1 MTVIVPRTCTEIST
15 RDVDR
20 NGEKTSQSLAEFR
33 STSAYVLLGD
43 PGSGKTTAFDTECKE
58 LGENA
63 CLITA
68 RDFLAFAVNSHP
80 EWRKKTLFIDGLDE
94 IRAGLA
100 SAPTPFDQI
109 RGRLDELG
117 RPHFRLSCRDAE
129 WLGENDRSHLVS
141 VSPDSQVK
149 VLRLD
154 LLKDSDVI
162 RVLDDVGIADAQA
175 FIAEAHERGVVGLL
189 VNPQSLKMLAD
200 VVARGGGWPE
210 SRMGTFEKACSQIVR
225 KQNEENRLG
234 SQPPTPADQV
244 LDAAGRLCA
253 VQLFSGNAGYTLV
266 VQGNPDDDYP
276 DLDTCG
282 YDRHEVLKAALA
294 SRLFIGGTNSR
305 FSPVHR
311 HIAEFLGARHL
322 TRLINEGLPARRI
335 LALMTGEDGAVV
347 TEMRGM
353 SAWLA
358 AHCRN
363 VRADLIE
370 RDPIGVAL
378 YGDLRE
384 FSHDEKHALL
394 KNLKREG
401 ARLGPVFRAAA
412 AFGALATPDM
422 ESVFKELLA
431 NSCRDHDH
439 QMLTELVLRL
449 LGHGAALPGLSEIV
463 LEIVRDD
470 TWWPRINTQA
480 LDAFIHI
487 DNDQEDKTSKL
498 TELLAYIQ
506 SGRVSDPDNELLGTL
521 LAQLYPDEL
530 PPSEVWNYLSE
541 TGNPELIGRHHVFW
555 DTGLIKKTT
564 TGDVAVLL
572 DSMAERL
579 PFLQPALDVRHLSG
593 LPLKLLAV
601 GLEIHGDEIET
612 GRLYDWLSV
621 GSSRIRDTKASWYG
635 DEAIHHIRSWLGK
648 RPEIQKKLIVEG
660 LDRCPET
667 EEFRGHAFDVQ
678 ERLYGA
684 DLPADLGLWCLE
696 QAAAIVDTKSR
707 IAEHLLEVAFLAHA
721 QRSGDKG
728 LSLELLQEH
737 TRKNELLKTSLARL
751 LSPRSIPPGYSEET
765 RKDSEYIEER
775 GRQKKLW
782 LDHVRDNET
791 ALRENQATPALLHQM
806 AQAYFG
812 RFYNFNVDDGP
823 KAIEKLLLGDHGLI
837 DAALQGLRGAID
849 RKDVPDID
857 EILSLRE
864 NNRMHYFGWP
874 FLAGLAEIERTAPED
889 PSRWD
894 DGRIRKAIAFYYCTP
909 HADYRPNWYR
919 RLLEVRPEV
928 VADVQVRFAVSEF
941 RSDRD
946 GIYKLWELA
955 HDPEH
960 AQVARHAS
968 LPLLRGF
975 PPRCKLKQIGALDH
989 LLWAAI
995 QHADRALLQD
1005 LIKRKLSRTSL
1016 NVAQRVH
1023 WFAAGVIV
1031 SPGAY
1036 DDLLKDFVSGRESR
1050 LRHLPVLFCPEDRVR
1065 FSFNELEIPL
1075 LELLIRLVGGY
1086 VGPDQWLADGWVTPL
1101 MRASGLVRELIQ
1113 YLAASPNQLA
1123 CAALGTLHAD
1133 PALSR
1138 WRDVLSQAQDAQ
1150 RVIRRDASYRHPNI
1164 KQVCGTLNGGTPA
1177 NVADLA
1183 ALVRDRLCEIAV
1195 QIRTGNT
1202 EDWRQYWNEKPWT
1215 PKHENSCRDA
1225 LLLDMRK
1232 LLPQGI
1238 DAQPEGQY
1246 ANDKRADIRVSYRDF
1261 ELPVEVK
1268 KHSHRDLWRAL
1279 RDQLIKQY
1287 TNAPATGGCGIYLV
1301 FWFSK
1306 NGTQPPPS
1314 GTRPD
1319 SPQKLQEQLQS
1330 TLSEDEARKISV
1342 CVIDVSR
1349 DSKKSDGYK

>member
-20 NGEKTSQSLAEFR
+20 NGEKPPRSLEAFR

-43 PGSGKTTAFDTECKE
+43 PGSGKTTAFDTECKA

-63 CLITA
+63 CLINA
-68 RDFLAFAVNSHP
+68 RDFLAFAVNSQP
-80 EWRKKTLFIDGLDE
+80 EWRNKTLFIDGLDE
-94 IRAGLA
+94 VRAGLA
-100 SAPTPFDQI
+100 SVLASFDQV

-117 RPHFRLSCRDAE
+117 RPHFRLSCRDAD
-129 WLGENDRSHLVS
+129 WLGENDRSHLAS
-141 VSPDSQVK
+141 VSPDSQVE

-154 LLKDSDVI
+154 PLTASDVI
-162 RVLDDVGIADAQA
+162 RILDDHLGIADAQA
-175 FIAEAHERGVVGLL
+175 FIAEAQERGIAGLL

-200 VVARGGGWPE
+200 AVARGGEWPE
-210 SRMGTFEKACSQIVR
+210 SRMETFEKACSQIVR
-225 KQNEENRLG
+225 KHNEETRLG
-234 SQPPTPADQV
+234 PQPSASADQV

-253 VQLFSGNAGYTLV
+253 VQLFSGTAGYTLV

-276 DLDTCG
+276 DLDTFG

-294 SRLFIGGTNSR
+294 SRLFIGGADSR

-311 HIAEFLGARHL
+311 HIAEFLGARHV

-370 RDPIGVAL
+370 LDPIGVAL

-384 FSHDEKHALL
+384 FSHDEKCALL

-401 ARLGPVFRAAA
+401 VRLGSVFRAAA

-431 NSCRDHDH
+431 SSCRDHDH
-439 QMLTELVLRL
+439 QMLTELVLRV
-449 LGHGAALPGLSEIV
+449 LGQGAALPSLSEIV

-470 TWWPRINTQA
+470 TWWPRINTPA

-487 DNDQEDKTSKL
+487 DNGQDKTTKL
-498 TELLAYIQ
+498 TELLAHVQ
-506 SGRVSDPDNELLGTL
+506 SGRVSDPNNELLGTL
-521 LAQLYPDEL
+521 LAQLYPEEL

-541 TGNPELIGRHHVFW
+541 KGNPELLGRHRVFW
-555 DTGLIKKTT
+555 NTGLIKKTP

-572 DSMAERL
+572 DSLAERL
-579 PFLQPALDVRHLSG
+579 LLLQPALDVRHLSG

-601 GLEIHGDEIET
+601 GLEIHGDEIKT

-660 LDRCPET
+660 LDRCPAT
-667 EEFRGHAFDVQ
+667 EEFRGYAFDVQ

-696 QAAAIVDTKSR
+696 QAVAIVDTKSR
-707 IAEHLLEVAFLAHA
+707 IAEHLLEVAFLAHT

-737 TRKNELLKTSLARL
+737 TRKNELLKTSLTRL
-751 LSPRSIPPGYSEET
+751 LSPRSIPPRYSEET
-765 RKDSEYIEER
+765 RKDREYIEER
-775 GRQKKLW
+775 GRQKKQW
-782 LDHVRDNET
+782 LDHVRANET
-791 ALRENQATPALLHQM
+791 ALRENRAAAALLHQM

-837 DAALQGLRGAID
+837 DATLQGLCGAIE

-857 EILSLRE
+857 EILGLRE

-894 DGRIRKAIAFYYCTP
+894 DGRIRKGIAFYYCTP
-909 HADYRPNWYR
+909 HADYRPKWYR

-941 RSDRD
+941 HSDRE

-1023 WFAAGVIV
+1023 WLAAGIIV
-1031 SPGAY
+1031 SPGVY
-1036 DDLLKDFVSGRESR
+1036 NDLLKDFVSGRGSR
-1050 LRHLPVLFCPEDRVR
+1050 LRHLPVLFCPEDSVR

-1113 YLAASPNQLA
+1113 CLAAFPNQLA
-1123 CAALGTLHAD
+1123 GAALGTLHAD

-1202 EDWRQYWNEKPWT
+1202 EDWRQYWNEKPYT

-1225 LLLDMRK
+1225 LLSDLRK
-1232 LLPQGI
+1232 LLPQGV
-1238 DAQPEGQY
+1238 DAQPEEQY
-1246 ANDKRADIRVSYRDF
+1246 ANDKRADIRVSYKDF

-1268 KHSHRDLWRAL
+1268 KNSHRELWRAL
-1279 RDQLIKQY
+1279 RNQLIKQY
-1287 TNAPATGGCGIYLV
+1287 TNAPATAGRGIYLV

-1306 NGTQPPPS
+1306 NRTQPSPS
-1314 GTRPD
+1314 RTRPD
-1319 SPQKLQEQLQS
+1319 SPQKLQEQLQA
-1330 TLSEDEARKISV
+1330 TLSEDEARKILV
-1342 CVIDVSR
+1342 CVIDVSG
-1349 DSKKSDGYK
+1349 DSKKSDSYK